1 MLAGA
6 PMCLW
11 VVARTLA
18 TQAKLGFLNASWLY
32 LKHTWPAPWALESH
46 AQTPPSHPT
55 LSRGKGSGDYRL
67 RWISTLDFEQSNE
80 IMPCYPSVHIN
91 KCFTSFQHV
100 INVRSK
106 SILLSW
112 YSQEIAQ
119 WSPDSFPCERAGSG
133 HETIGSLP
141 CSTSAF
147 DHLQCAVG
155 GMQKGEWVKA
165 NSCFEMKLWSH
176 DFLSF

>member
-1 MLAGA
+1 MQADFIWSTPGLLPGLLSLM
-6 PMCLW
+6 PRPHPL
-11 VVARTLA
+11 TL
-18 TQAKLGFLNASWLY
+18 
-32 LKHTWPAPWALESH
+32 
-46 AQTPPSHPT
+46 PSHPT

-67 RWISTLDFEQSNE
+67 RWINTLDFGQSNE
-80 IMPCYPSVHIN
+80 IGFS
-91 KCFTSFQHV
+91 SFQHV
-100 INVRSK
+100 INVHSI

-155 GMQKGEWVKA
+155 GIQKGEWVKA